1 MSTRTFLRFAVVIA
15 ALAGAGFAVVKAVG
29 GPEQTTARYRTE
41 AATTGSIEAAV
52 LATGTL
58 APVVTVQVGSQIS
71 GQIIALEADFNSAV
85 TKDQVI
91 ARLDPASYR
100 GKLDQAEADLAVAEA
115 TITAKQA
122 ALAAT
127 EVDLRTAHNAL
138 ADAEQTHERTRRLST
153 AGHATE
159 RQLQLDT
166 FSRAQAQEAI
176 GKVEAQIR
184 MAEADLAVARA
195 QVEQKRAAV
204 AIARTDL
211 DRTIIRSPET
221 GVVVNRQIDIG
232 QTVAASLQ
240 APILFEIARDLREMR
255 LEASVD
261 EADIGR
267 VAPGQ
272 AVSFTVDA
280 FPDRTFSGVVEQ
292 IRKAPTVVSNVTT
305 YTVVVATANPD
316 MDLLP
321 GMTASVRIVESRRDD
336 VVKVPAAA
344 LRFRP
349 EGARRTPS
357 ESAGAGNADAGK
369 AETRKAPTSAVYVL
383 GAGGEAVRRPVET
396 GLVSDGFVEI
406 TSGVETGEA
415 VIVGADGADGKP
427 RRPRSMFGF

>member
-1 MSTRTFLRFAVVIA
+1 MSSTRTFIRVSVVIA

-41 AATTGSIEAAV
+41 AATLGSIEAAV

-91 ARLDPASYR
+91 ARLDPASYSGR
-100 GKLDQAEADLAVAEA
+100 LAQAEADLTVAQA
-115 TITAKQA
+115 TISAREA
-122 ALAAT
+122 ALASAA
-127 EVDLRTAHNAL
+127 VDLRTARNAL
-138 ADAEQTHERTRRLST
+138 ADAEQTHDRTARLSK

-159 RQLQLDT
+159 RQLQLDA
-166 FSRAQAQEAI
+166 FSRTQAGEAI
-176 GKVEAQIR
+176 GKAEAQVR

-195 QVEQKRAAV
+195 QVEQARAAV

-211 DRTIIRSPET
+211 DRTVIRSPET
-221 GVVVNRQIDIG
+221 GVVVDRQIDIG

-272 AVSFTVDA
+272 EVTFTVDA
-280 FPDRTFSGVVEQ
+280 FPDRRFSGVVEQ
-292 IRKAPTVVSNVTT
+292 IRKAPLVVSNVTT

-316 MDLLP
+316 LDLLP
-321 GMTASVRIVESRRDD
+321 GMTASVRIVEARRDD
-336 VVKVPAAA
+336 VVKVQAAA

-349 EGARRTPS
+349 EGARQGR
-357 ESAGAGNADAGK
+357 AGAAADDPEAGM
-369 AETRKAPTSAVYVL
+369 PTGPAVHVL
-383 GAGGEAVRRPVET
+383 GARGTAVRRPVET
-396 GLVSDGFVEI
+396 GLVSGGFAEI
-406 TSGVETGEA
+406 VRGLEPGEA
-415 VIVGADGADGKP
+415 VIVGVDGNDGQQ

>member
-1 MSTRTFLRFAVVIA
+1 MSSTRTFLRIVVVVA

-29 GPEQTTARYRTE
+29 GPEQAPARYRTE
-41 AATTGSIEAAV
+41 AATRGPIEAAV

-58 APVVTVQVGSQIS
+58 TPVVTVQVGSQIS

-91 ARLDPASYR
+91 ARLDAASYR
-100 GKLDQAEADLAVAEA
+100 GKLAQAEADLSVAEA
-115 TITAKQA
+115 TISAKQA
-122 ALAAT
+122 ALAAA
-127 EVDLRTAHNAL
+127 EVDLRTTRNAL
-138 ADAEQTHERTRRLST
+138 ADAEQTHERTRRLSV

-166 FSRAQAQEAI
+166 FARAQAEEAI
-176 GKVEAQIR
+176 TKAEAQIR
-184 MAEADLAVARA
+184 MAEAELAVAHA

-211 DRTIIRSPET
+211 DRTVIRSPET
-221 GVVVNRQIDIG
+221 GVVVDRQVDIG

-272 AVSFTVDA
+272 QVTFTVDA
-280 FPDRTFSGVVEQ
+280 FPDRSFEGVVQQ

-321 GMTASVRIVESRRDD
+321 GMTASVRIVEARRDD
-336 VVKVPAAA
+336 VVKVAAAA

-349 EGARRTPS
+349 DGPRKVA
-357 ESAGAGNADAGK
+357 ADAPG
-369 AETRKAPTSAVYVL
+369 PAVYVP

-406 TSGVETGEA
+406 VKGVEAGEA

>member
-1 MSTRTFLRFAVVIA
+1 MSSTRTFVRFAVVIA
-15 ALAGAGFAVVKAVG
+15 ALAGAGFAVVQAVG
-29 GPEQTTARYRTE
+29 GPEQTPARYRTE
-41 AATTGSIEAAV
+41 VATRGPIEAAV

-115 TITAKQA
+115 TISAKEA
-122 ALAAT
+122 ALAAAAA
-127 EVDLRTAHNAL
+127 DLRTAKNAL
-138 ADAEQTHERTRRLST
+138 ADAEQTHDRTERLSK

-159 RQLQLDT
+159 RQLQLDA
-166 FSRAQAQEAI
+166 FARLQAEEAI
-176 GKVEAQIR
+176 GKAEAQIR
-184 MAEADLAVARA
+184 MAEADLEVARA

-211 DRTIIRSPET
+211 DRTVIRSPET

-267 VAPGQ
+267 VRPGQ
-272 AVSFTVDA
+272 AVSFSVDA
-280 FPDRTFSGVVEQ
+280 FPDRRFDGVVEQ

-305 YTVVVATANPD
+305 YTVVVATANPA

-321 GMTASVRIVESRRDD
+321 GMTASVRIVEDRRED
-336 VVKVPAAA
+336 VVRVPAAA

-349 EGARRTPS
+349 EGARRNQGD
-357 ESAGAGNADAGK
+357 GADGG
-369 AETRKAPTSAVYVL
+369 RAPGPAVYVP

-396 GLVSDGFVEI
+396 GLVSDGLVEI
-406 TSGVETGEA
+406 VSGVEEGEA
-415 VIVGADGADGKP
+415 VIVAADGADGRP

>member
-1 MSTRTFLRFAVVIA
+1 MSSTRTFLRFAVVIA
-15 ALAGAGFAVVKAVG
+15 ALAGAAFAVVKAVG
-29 GPEQTTARYRTE
+29 GPEQTPARYRTD
-41 AATTGSIEAAV
+41 AATRGPIEAAV

-115 TITAKQA
+115 TISAKA
-122 ALAAT
+122 AAMAAS
-127 EVDLRTAHNAL
+127 EVDLRTARNAL
-138 ADAEQTHERTRRLST
+138 ADAEQTHERTRRLSV

-159 RQLQLDT
+159 RQLQLDA
-166 FSRAQAQEAI
+166 FSRLQAEEAI
-176 GKVEAQIR
+176 GKAEAQIR

-211 DRTIIRSPET
+211 DRTVIRSPET

-272 AVSFTVDA
+272 DVTFTVDA
-280 FPDRTFSGVVEQ
+280 FPDRSFTGVVEQ

-321 GMTASVRIVESRRDD
+321 GMTASVRIVEARRDD

-349 EGARRTPS
+349 AGARRSPSDGTP
-357 ESAGAGNADAGK
+357 AGGDADTGKPAG
-369 AETRKAPTSAVYVL
+369 SAVYVL
-383 GAGGEAVRRPVET
+383 GAGGEAVRRVVET

-406 TSGVETGEA
+406 TSGLEPGEA
-415 VIVGADGADGKP
+415 VIVGADEADGKP

>member
-1 MSTRTFLRFAVVIA
+1 MSTTRTFVRLAVAAV
-15 ALAGAGFAVVKAVG
+15 ALAGAGLAVVKAVG
-29 GPEQTTARYRTE
+29 GPEPAAVRHRLETATR
-41 AATTGSIEAAV
+41 GPIEAAV

-85 TKDQVI
+85 TRDQVI

-115 TITAKQA
+115 TIHAKEA
-122 ALAAT
+122 ALAAAGA
-127 EVDLRTAHNAL
+127 DQRTARNAF
-138 ADAEQTHERTRRLST
+138 ADAEQTHDRTARLSQ

-159 RQLQLDT
+159 RQLQLDA
-166 FSRAQAQEAI
+166 FARLQAEEAI
-176 GKVEAQIR
+176 TKAAAQVG
-184 MAEADLAVARA
+184 MAEAELAVARA

-211 DRTIIRSPET
+211 DRTVIRSPET

-272 AVSFTVDA
+272 AVIFSVDA
-280 FPDRTFSGVVEQ
+280 FPDRRFEGTVEQ

-316 MDLLP
+316 LDLLP
-321 GMTASVRIVESRRDD
+321 GMTASVRIIEARRDD
-336 VVKVPAAA
+336 AVRVPAAA

-349 EGARRTPS
+349 EGSRR
-357 ESAGAGNADAGK
+357 ADAGS
-369 AETRKAPTSAVYVL
+369 AAPGPAVYVP
-383 GAGGEAVRRPVET
+383 GAGGEAVRREVTT
-396 GLVSDGFVEI
+396 GLVSDGFVEVVA
-406 TSGVETGEA
+406 GLEAGEA
-415 VIVGADGADGKP
+415 VIVGADAAAGKP
-427 RRPRSMFGF
+427 RRTRGMFGF

>member
-1 MSTRTFLRFAVVIA
+1 MTSTRTFLRFAVVIA

-115 TITAKQA
+115 TISAKQA

-127 EVDLRTAHNAL
+127 EVDLRTARNAL
-138 ADAEQTHERTRRLST
+138 ADAEQTHERTRRLSA

-159 RQLQLDT
+159 RQLQLDA

-336 VVKVPAAA
+336 IVKVPAAA

-349 EGARRTPS
+349 EGARRTPAD
-357 ESAGAGNADAGK
+357 SAGKADTGT
-369 AETRKAPTSAVYVL
+369 AETRKPPQSAVYVL

-406 TSGVETGEA
+406 TSGVEPGEA

>member
-1 MSTRTFLRFAVVIA
+1 MSSTRTFVRFAVVVA
-15 ALAGAGFAVVKAVG
+15 ALAGAGFAVVQAVG
-29 GPEQTTARYRTE
+29 GPEQAPARYRTE
-41 AATTGSIEAAV
+41 AATRGPIEAAV

-115 TITAKQA
+115 TISAKEA
-122 ALAAT
+122 ALAAA
-127 EVDLRTAHNAL
+127 EADLRTAKNAL
-138 ADAEQTHERTRRLST
+138 ADAEQTHDRTERLSK

-159 RQLQLDT
+159 RQLQLDA
-166 FSRAQAQEAI
+166 FARLQAEEAI
-176 GKVEAQIR
+176 GKTEAQIR
-184 MAEADLAVARA
+184 MAEADLEVARA

-204 AIARTDL
+204 GIARTDL
-211 DRTIIRSPET
+211 DRTVIRSPET

-267 VAPGQ
+267 VRPGQ
-272 AVSFTVDA
+272 TVTFSVDA
-280 FPDRTFSGVVEQ
+280 FPDRRFDGGVEQ

-305 YTVVVATANPD
+305 YTVVVATANPE

-321 GMTASVRIVESRRDD
+321 GMTASVRIIEDRRED
-336 VVKVPAAA
+336 VVRVPAAA

-349 EGARRTPS
+349 EGARRNQGD
-357 ESAGAGNADAGK
+357 GADGD
-369 AETRKAPTSAVYVL
+369 RAPGSAVYVP
-383 GAGGEAVRRPVET
+383 GAGGEAARRPVET
-396 GLVSDGFVEI
+396 GLVSDGLVEI
-406 TSGVETGEA
+406 VSGIAEGEP
-415 VIVGADGADGKP
+415 VIVAADGDARP